1 MKILQINSVLNTGS
15 TGHIAEDIGRLIIQ
29 HNWTSYIAYGRKA
42 FPSTSNVIR
51 IGTKIGILYHVGMTR
66 IFDNHGLLSVIA
78 TLNFINK
85 INKIKP
91 DIIHLHNIH
100 GYYLNYK
107 ILFKYLAKS
116 GIPVVWTMHDCW
128 ALTGHCSYYT
138 FVKCEQWQTAEGC
151 KRCSQKRS
159 YPKSII
165 FSNATRNFKN
175 KKKYFNLL
183 QERQLTIVAPSQWLC
198 NEVTKSYLGHY
209 RHIVINNGIDLS
221 IFKPILSKN
230 VFFAKKV
237 VLGVASVW
245 DERKGLD
252 DFIKLSFLLEDDE
265 EILLV
270 GLSDKQIKTLP
281 KDRNIRGLSRT
292 ENQQQLAELYS
303 NSVVFVNPTYED
315 TFPTT
320 NIESL
325 ACGTPVIT
333 YNTGGSPEIID
344 GKTGFV
350 VDRGNINKIYEC
362 IKTIMKEG
370 REKYI
375 NNCVER
381 TRCFFNKEN
390 NFEKYISL
398 YQEINNAKV

>member
-1 MKILQINSVLNTGS
+1 M
-15 TGHIAEDIGRLIIQ
+15 
-29 HNWTSYIAYGRKA
+29 
-42 FPSTSNVIR
+42 
-51 IGTKIGILYHVGMTR
+51 
-66 IFDNHGLLSVIA
+66 
-78 TLNFINK
+78 
-85 INKIKP
+85 
-91 DIIHLHNIH
+91 
-100 GYYLNYK
+100 
-107 ILFKYLAKS
+107 
-116 GIPVVWTMHDCW
+116 
-128 ALTGHCSYYT
+128 
-138 FVKCEQWQTAEGC
+138 
-151 KRCSQKRS
+151 
-159 YPKSII
+159 
-165 FSNATRNFKN
+165 
-175 KKKYFNLL
+175 
-183 QERQLTIVAPSQWLC
+183 
-198 NEVTKSYLGHY
+198 GHY